1 MEYIDFDGEQN
12 SLIATTEKPIIDA
25 DECLIKVAASGINRA
40 DLLQRAGKYP
50 APAGESPILGL
61 EVAGVIEQV
70 GKSVS
75 DWQIGQR
82 VCALVPG
89 GGYAEYTKVKASHL
103 IPLPDDFSF
112 EQGAA
117 TAEVFLTAYQS
128 LFTIAALKPG
138 DSVLIHAGASGVGS
152 AAIQLAKAVGAAVVT
167 TVSNPSKVQACEKLG
182 ADHVINYRELD
193 FVEWTK
199 AHYAKGFDV
208 VLDVVG
214 GDYLIRNINVSALDG
229 RIVMLAMLSGR
240 YSDKV
245 DIAKLLS
252 KRINIHA
259 STLRNRGD
267 DYKTA
272 LVQDFCRDFYPM
284 LINKQV
290 TPIIDSCYRWQ
301 QVDQAHQ
308 RMASNQNIGKLI
320 LSSPNFNCAQ

>member
-1 MEYIDFDGEQN
+1 MEYIDFDDEQN
-12 SLIATTEKPIIDA
+12 SLIATTEKPIIDT

-75 DWQIGQR
+75 DWQLGQR

-103 IPLPDDFSF
+103 IPLPDSFSF

-117 TAEVFLTAYQS
+117 IAEVFLTAYQS
-128 LFTIAALKPG
+128 LFAIADLKQG
-138 DSVLIHAGASGVGS
+138 ESVLIHAGASGVGS

-167 TVSNPSKVQACEKLG
+167 TVSNPSKGQACEKLG

-214 GDYLIRNINVSALDG
+214 GDYLTRNINVSALDG

-240 YSDKV
+240 YSDKL
-245 DIAKLLS
+245 DIAKLLL

-259 STLRNRGD
+259 STLRNRSD

-284 LINKQV
+284 LVNKQI
-290 TPIIDSCYRWQ
+290 TPIIDSCYSWQ

-320 LSSPNFNCAQ
+320 LSSPSFKCAE